1 MISRLL
7 ANIVTVRVY
16 ANRFELRN
24 IDTGKTVSVA
34 AIKPFTTTRLLVG
47 QFTEAERALKQGIKR
62 LQAGGWFSRSPVMLI
77 LPMEKTEGGL
87 SQVEERV
94 LQELALGAGARRALV
109 WVGQE
114 LSDQELRQKCR
125 RG

>member
-1 MISRLL
+1 
-7 ANIVTVRVY
+7 
-16 ANRFELRN
+16 
-24 IDTGKTVSVA
+24 
-34 AIKPFTTTRLLVG
+34 
-47 QFTEAERALKQGIKR
+47 
-62 LQAGGWFSRSPVMLI
+62 MLI